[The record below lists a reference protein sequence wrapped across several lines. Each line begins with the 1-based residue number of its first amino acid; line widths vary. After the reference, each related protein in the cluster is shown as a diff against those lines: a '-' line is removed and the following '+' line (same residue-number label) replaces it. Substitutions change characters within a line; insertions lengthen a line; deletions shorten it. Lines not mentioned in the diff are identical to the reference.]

1 MERTVYKPLPMAR
14 MGAGAAYQPP
24 PGVFPPQPIKADSPA
39 IAAMTDLRR
48 IAAATITASATLT
61 QANQAMISRSVRLLL
76 VLGADGQ
83 VEGLITARD
92 TLGEKPIKMLSENGG
107 RHGELCVAD
116 LMVPHSAIEVF
127 DIATVQRAEVGHIVA
142 TLKEVGRQ
150 HALVVERDAASGKE
164 MVIGVFSA
172 TQIGRQLGVPVLTF
186 EIAKTF
192 VQIKAELEK

>member
-14 MGAGAAYQPP
+14 MEAGATYQPP
-24 PGVFPPQPIKADSPA
+24 PGAQSPQPVKADSPA

-48 IAAATITASATLT
+48 IDAATIAASATLS
-61 QANQAMISRSVRLLL
+61 QANQVMITRGVRLLL
-76 VLGADGQ
+76 VLGADHQ
-83 VEGLITARD
+83 IEGLVTARD

-116 LMVPHSAIEVF
+116 LMVPRSAIDVF
-127 DIATVQRAEVGHIVA
+127 DIATVRRAEVGHIIA

-164 MVIGVFSA
+164 AVIGIFSA

-192 VQIKAELEK
+192 VQIKAELDK